1 LPPLPLPPA
10 PRPERCLPP
19 PPRRGPSQQVTKGTG
34 GGSQGQGVVCGAR
47 AAPSVHRVASTVQQ
61 LINRGDFLCP
71 SPNHSTFY
79 AALRAARSED
89 KGLSFPQKHPLIEF
103 TATTEPTWQ

>member
-1 LPPLPLPPA
+1 MIGTDVIGAARLIDG
-10 PRPERCLPP
+10 
-19 PPRRGPSQQVTKGTG
+19 RREG
-34 GGSQGQGVVCGAR
+34 GRGEGAT
-47 AAPSVHRVASTVQQ
+47 SVHRVASTVQQ